1 MDVEKTIRN
10 LKLRGY
16 SVRHFATGEEAAAYL
31 DAQIDGTTVG
41 IGGCM
46 TAKELG
52 LYDKL
57 AAHNEV
63 FWHWIVP
70 GQETIEKANAAA
82 VYISSANAMTEG
94 GEILNIDGNGNR
106 LAGQVYGRKRLFI
119 VAGTNKICPDF
130 ESALSRARNVAAT
143 RNALRFEAKKNA
155 LQARRQM
162 PRLPQRGQDLQRAA
176 RAVGADGRHDE
187 RNHFD
192 RRGAGVLI

>member
-16 SVRHFATGEEAAAYL
+16 SVKHFATGEEAAAYL

-143 RNALRFEAKKNA
+143 RNALRFESKKTPCKLDGKCHDCRSADRICNA
-155 LQARRQM
+155 LLVLWAPM
-162 PRLPQRGQDLQRAA
+162 GGMTSEIILI
-176 RAVGADGRHDE
+176 DE
-187 RNHFD
+187 EL
-192 RRGAGVLI
+192 GY

>member
-52 LYDKL
+52 LYDRL

-143 RNALRFEAKKNA
+143 RNALRFEAKKTPCKLDGKCHDCRSADRICNA
-155 LQARRQM
+155 LLVLWAPM
-162 PRLPQRGQDLQRAA
+162 GGMTSEIILI
-176 RAVGADGRHDE
+176 DE
-187 RNHFD
+187 ELGF
-192 RRGAGVLI
+192 

>member
-143 RNALRFEAKKNA
+143 RNALRFEAKKTPCKLDGKCHDCRSADRICNA
-155 LQARRQM
+155 LLVLWAPM
-162 PRLPQRGQDLQRAA
+162 GGMTSEIILI
-176 RAVGADGRHDE
+176 DE
-187 RNHFD
+187 ELGF
-192 RRGAGVLI
+192 

>member
-16 SVRHFATGEEAAAYL
+16 GVRHFATGEEAAAYL

-52 LYDKL
+52 LYDRL

-130 ESALSRARNVAAT
+130 ASALSRATLKARFREHAMWRPRAMRCASRRKKRPASLTANATTAAARTGSAT
-143 RNALRFEAKKNA
+143 RCSCCG
-155 LQARRQM
+155 RRW
-162 PRLPQRGQDLQRAA
+162 AA
-176 RAVGADGRHDE
+176 
-187 RNHFD
+187 
-192 RRGAGVLI
+192 

>member
-16 SVRHFATGEEAAAYL
+16 SVKRFATGEEAAAYL

-52 LYDKL
+52 LYDRL

-70 GQETIEKANAAA
+70 GPETIEKANAAA

-94 GEILNIDGNGNR
+94 GEILNIDAFASTQCGGH
-106 LAGQVYGRKRLFI
+106 AQ
-119 VAGTNKICPDF
+119 
-130 ESALSRARNVAAT
+130 RA
-143 RNALRFEAKKNA
+143 ALRGEKNA
-155 LQARRQM
+155 LQA
-162 PRLPQRGQDLQRAA
+162 
-176 RAVGADGRHDE
+176 
-187 RNHFD
+187 
-192 RRGAGVLI
+192 

>member
-52 LYDKL
+52 LYDRL

-70 GQETIEKANAAA
+70 GPETIEKANAAA

-143 RNALRFEAKKNA
+143 RNALRFEAKKTPCKLDGKCHDCRSADRICNA
-155 LQARRQM
+155 LLVLWAPM
-162 PRLPQRGQDLQRAA
+162 GGMTSEIILI
-176 RAVGADGRHDE
+176 DE
-187 RNHFD
+187 ELGF
-192 RRGAGVLI
+192 

>member
-94 GEILNIDGNGNR
+94 GEILNINGNGNR

-143 RNALRFEAKKNA
+143 RNALRFESKKTPCKLDGKCHDCRSADRICNA
-155 LQARRQM
+155 LLVLWAPM
-162 PRLPQRGQDLQRAA
+162 GGMTSEIILI
-176 RAVGADGRHDE
+176 DE
-187 RNHFD
+187 ELGF
-192 RRGAGVLI
+192 

>member
-16 SVRHFATGEEAAAYL
+16 GVRHFATGEEAAAYL

-52 LYDKL
+52 LYDRL

-143 RNALRFEAKKNA
+143 RNALRFEAKKTPCKLDGKCHDCRSADRICNA
-155 LQARRQM
+155 LLVLWAPM
-162 PRLPQRGQDLQRAA
+162 GGMTSEIILI
-176 RAVGADGRHDE
+176 DE
-187 RNHFD
+187 ELGF
-192 RRGAGVLI
+192 